1 MIAERLKQAIASFI
15 AEEAETVPV
24 IDGVAVSISGEADDA
39 TFPLIVIQD
48 TGSDVYEQ
56 DGVIMRGVDTVTLNV
71 ELHSVPTASAEA
83 GTDFDDHDELGEAVY
98 NALGSAAG
106 FSFISAFEGVGLF
119 DFRVSAGTMETDPPR
134 RKTVYEIV
142 AIACPT

>member
-1 MIAERLKQAIASFI
+1 MIAERLKQAIAAFL
-15 AEEAETVPV
+15 AEEAETVP
-24 IDGVAVSISGEADDA
+24 ILDGVAVSISGKADDA

-71 ELHSVPTASAEA
+71 ELHSVPTASADA

-98 NALGSAAG
+98 NALGSAAC
-106 FSFISAFEGVGLF
+106 FSFISREGVGLF